1 MLYDENRTVHPV
13 PRNAAQARERVRALV
28 ESCAVPRPGTDT
40 ADADDVLADV
50 LLVTSELVTNAV
62 RHGGGLLDFSASVC
76 ADGLRLEVTDAS
88 STLPVLLP
96 RSAGTVRV
104 GGFGWPLVCRL
115 ARNVAIRQTPQGGKR
130 IEVLV
135 PLDGTADSADPA
147 AAKATEHTD
156 RAEHSEHDGRADR
169 AGRADHV
176 GRADHAGRGDLAEQ
190 Y

>member
-156 RAEHSEHDGRADR
+156 RAEHAEHDGRAEHD
-169 AGRADHV
+169 G
-176 GRADHAGRGDLAEQ
+176 GADHAGRGDLAEQ